1 MDQIFG
7 HESEMTPLAAAAP
20 AELAGPR
27 SAAGLGECNRP
38 DFGPALTAYECRLIA
53 MALTGHTNNAIAGHL
68 GISRRA
74 VEFDFAHIYR
84 KLGITQRAQL
94 RFATLS
100 INRTAL
106 R

>member
-7 HESEMTPLAAAAP
+7 HDSEMAPLAETVPAAVP

-27 SAAGLGECNRP
+27 SAAGLGQYNRP

-53 MALTGHTNNAIAGHL
+53 MALTGQTNNSIAGHL

-84 KLGITQRAQL
+84 KLG
-94 RFATLS
+94 AT
-100 INRTAL
+100 R
-106 R
+106 RP